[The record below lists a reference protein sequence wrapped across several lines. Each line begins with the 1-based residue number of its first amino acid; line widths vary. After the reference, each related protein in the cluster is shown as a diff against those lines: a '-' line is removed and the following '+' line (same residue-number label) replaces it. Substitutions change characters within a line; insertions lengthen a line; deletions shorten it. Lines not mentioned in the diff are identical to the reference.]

1 MQTGKIC
8 DRGFFHMCFCNEGE
22 NLALLSNIV
31 NQSFGLIPSKTRVG
45 NGFSVNMGSASDFLI
60 ARLQIA
66 FDHNTFYETFDI
78 LVASSCVQNVFDDT
92 DLLLVFLSG
101 VGMVGID
108 DGSRVYEMCFVVF
121 LQQKLNVL
129 VVIVRHGVAVLVGWR
144 MVCASGFPLVFTS
157 QVR

>member
-1 MQTGKIC
+1 
-8 DRGFFHMCFCNEGE
+8 MCFCNEGE

-78 LVASSCVQNVFDDT
+78 LAASSCVQNVFDDT

-108 DGSRVYEMCFVVF
+108 DGS
-121 LQQKLNVL
+121 LSL
-129 VVIVRHGVAVLVGWR
+129 IHI
-144 MVCASGFPLVFTS
+144 
-157 QVR
+157 

>member
-1 MQTGKIC
+1 MIST
-8 DRGFFHMCFCNEGE
+8 
-22 NLALLSNIV
+22 
-31 NQSFGLIPSKTRVG
+31 T
-45 NGFSVNMGSASDFLI
+45 DFLI

-129 VVIVRHGVAVLVGWR
+129 VVIVRHGVAVLVGR
-144 MVCASGFPLVFTS
+144 TAENGVRQRISACLYLPGTVNKGVEIYGLVTDDACYVYVSGLVNNGTVPFGNGKVVTATGITS
-157 QVR
+157 FIA

>member
-1 MQTGKIC
+1 
-8 DRGFFHMCFCNEGE
+8 
-22 NLALLSNIV
+22 
-31 NQSFGLIPSKTRVG
+31 
-45 NGFSVNMGSASDFLI
+45 MGSASDFLI

-129 VVIVRHGVAVLVGWR
+129 VVIVRHELPCLLVAPRR

>member
-78 LVASSCVQNVFDDT
+78 LAASSCVQNVFDDT

-101 VGMVGID
+101 VGMVASMMVAGFTRCVSLYFS
-108 DGSRVYEMCFVVF
+108 SR
-121 LQQKLNVL
+121 
-129 VVIVRHGVAVLVGWR
+129 
-144 MVCASGFPLVFTS
+144 S
-157 QVR
+157 